1 LVAFDIDT
9 GYPIWDGAISY
20 AEGVSELENIIDSD
34 SNPHIEGGLIYTTNY
49 QGNLNIFDT
58 AQRRSVWQTKLSSF
72 HSPIILKGLI
82 VVIDANSKIKSF
94 SSKNLQE
101 SWQIDSYLNRNLSNS
116 ISYDG
121 FILVGD
127 FEGYVHI
134 INPINGTTVGRKKI
148 SGKPIKNIISRSKN
162 IYVVDESFKLFSL
175 SM

>member
-1 LVAFDIDT
+1 
-9 GYPIWDGAISY
+9 
-20 AEGVSELENIIDSD
+20 
-34 SNPHIEGGLIYTTNY
+34 
-49 QGNLNIFDT
+49 
-58 AQRRSVWQTKLSSF
+58 VWQTELSSF
-72 HSPIILKGLI
+72 YSPIISKGLI
-82 VVIDANSKIKSF
+82 VVIDADSQIKSF